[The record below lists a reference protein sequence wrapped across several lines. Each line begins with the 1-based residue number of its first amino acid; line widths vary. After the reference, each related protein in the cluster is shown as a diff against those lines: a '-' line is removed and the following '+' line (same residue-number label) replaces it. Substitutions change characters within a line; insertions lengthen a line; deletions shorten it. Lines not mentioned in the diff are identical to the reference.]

1 MDESFPLPGRGA
13 ELNWK
18 LLFIP
23 PVSRCRIR
31 FVCNWF
37 KPGGVGG
44 WGGSFVE
51 ERLRFSSWWK
61 RWLNLFCLACLS
73 ACSLSILVNQIISL
87 PCQHTLLVEQS
98 KLICKRALWFF
109 LLSLFVSFFLFLFSF
124 LLCFFFCPTHISPHL
139 RVCLFAESSSSS
151 FNKKGL
157 FIVTLQV
164 YKLWWDDQSCLKQV
178 MSHTVSEIPSHT

>member
-37 KPGGVGG
+37 KPGWGG

-109 LLSLFVSFFLFLFSF
+109 SPFPLCLFLFSF
-124 LLCFFFCPTHISPHL
+124 LLCFFFFVFLPNTFQSSL

-151 FNKKGL
+151 FNKK
-157 FIVTLQV
+157 IVTLQG
-164 YKLWWDDQSCLKQV
+164 YKLWWDDQICLKQV